1 MELILKSIELSI
13 PQAIENLEQL
23 KAEIA
28 PKMEEYRSL
37 IVTEDG
43 IKAAKADKAKL
54 NKFKKVIDDQRIAVK
69 KQCLMPYES
78 FEKECRELEALI
90 IAPIAAIDAQIKAFE
105 EAEKDKKYAELQSY
119 FESVNDV
126 EFLNLDDVLNQKCG
140 NKTLSINTL
149 KEEISA
155 NISRISGE
163 YEQIRRMYQ
172 DSPLLTPIVNK
183 FIEKKELSPTL
194 VYASQLES
202 DLAREKKCKAEMEAR
217 QRENAENAVIRSGNS
232 SSGIIKENVQKAVNV
247 ESGANQSEGTITGTF
262 KVTCTKRQLISLRDF
277 MKINKIKYEVV
288 KG

>member
-1 MELILKSIELSI
+1 M
-13 PQAIENLEQL
+13 
-23 KAEIA
+23 
-28 PKMEEYRSL
+28 
-37 IVTEDG
+37 
-43 IKAAKADKAKL
+43 
-54 NKFKKVIDDQRIAVK
+54 
-69 KQCLMPYES
+69 
-78 FEKECRELEALI
+78 
-90 IAPIAAIDAQIKAFE
+90 
-105 EAEKDKKYAELQSY
+105 
-119 FESVNDV
+119 
-126 EFLNLDDVLNQKCG
+126 NLDDVLNQKWG

-202 DLAREKKCKAEMEAR
+202 DLAREKKRKAEMEAR
-217 QRENAENAVIRSGNS
+217 QRENAENAVICSGNS